1 MVARKTGGR
10 ASLSQ
15 KVPRRCD
22 GHGASGGGGDRPA
35 TGGAGAL
42 GGTSDDG
49 GLADLF
55 AAHYPAVVRHLA
67 YLLDDR
73 AAAEDIAQEVFLRW
87 HRSGPRG
94 GDPGPWLRVA
104 ATHLAYNYLRD
115 ERRRRAR
122 EVRAAEDAPPP
133 DGVGVADEWPAVRAA
148 LQRLE
153 PRDRLVLLL
162 RAQGQSYAEIA
173 AAVGLRP
180 SSVGTVL
187 ARATA
192 RLRQVYGGEAGT
204 GRSPR
209 PSTMRGRMSTP

>member
-1 MVARKTGGR
+1 MGTESG
-10 ASLSQ
+10 
-15 KVPRRCD
+15 D
-22 GHGASGGGGDRPA
+22 GETVRQR
-35 TGGAGAL
+35 GAGAL
-42 GGTSDDG
+42 GETSDDR

-73 AAAEDIAQEVFLRW
+73 TAAEDIAQEVFLRW
-87 HRSGPRG
+87 HRSGPRAG
-94 GDPGPWLRVA
+94 APGPWLRVA

-122 EVRAAEDAPPP
+122 ETRAAEDASPR
-133 DGVGVADEWPAVRAA
+133 DEVGMADELPAVRAA
-148 LQRLE
+148 LRRLE

-173 AAVGLRP
+173 AAVGIRP
-180 SSVGTVL
+180 SSTGTVL

-192 RLRQVYGGEAGT
+192 RLRQVYGSETGT